1 MALPPAFFA
10 WLQWAAVKVI
20 RHGRGDK
27 TLLSTQPRRVSPPP
41 RSKLRPPPVNRPLRR
56 RNGRR
61 PGTVQSIVKD
71 GPRDISAAI
80 IHPSAQKSACYG
92 RGARRVHMHV
102 SRFLELARYMRVL
115 VTVSPRI
122 YREAVAFSLQS
133 SRPDI
138 EVRAASPKDAE
149 LELAGFRA
157 HLLVHN
163 DIDGL
168 GSEAMGS
175 VFCRVEVPYSDG
187 MDARVRTGEPSPRC
201 PTCRPKTYAERW
213 T

>member
-1 MALPPAFFA
+1 
-10 WLQWAAVKVI
+10 
-20 RHGRGDK
+20 
-27 TLLSTQPRRVSPPP
+27 
-41 RSKLRPPPVNRPLRR
+41 
-56 RNGRR
+56 
-61 PGTVQSIVKD
+61 
-71 GPRDISAAI
+71 
-80 IHPSAQKSACYG
+80 
-92 RGARRVHMHV
+92 
-102 SRFLELARYMRVL
+102 MRVL

-149 LELAGFRA
+149 LELAGFRP

-175 VFCRVEVPYSDG
+175 VLCRVEVPYSNG
-187 MDARVRTGEPSPRC
+187 MDARVRTGENVSQVPDMSTEDLLR
-201 PTCRPKTYAERW
+201 TVDVTA
-213 T
+213 TVGGLH

>member
-1 MALPPAFFA
+1 VALPPAFFA

-80 IHPSAQKSACYG
+80 IHPSVRKSAC
-92 RGARRVHMHV
+92 
-102 SRFLELARYMRVL
+102 
-115 VTVSPRI
+115 
-122 YREAVAFSLQS
+122 
-133 SRPDI
+133 
-138 EVRAASPKDAE
+138 
-149 LELAGFRA
+149 
-157 HLLVHN
+157 
-163 DIDGL
+163 
-168 GSEAMGS
+168 
-175 VFCRVEVPYSDG
+175 
-187 MDARVRTGEPSPRC
+187 
-201 PTCRPKTYAERW
+201 
-213 T
+213 

>member
-1 MALPPAFFA
+1 
-10 WLQWAAVKVI
+10 
-20 RHGRGDK
+20 
-27 TLLSTQPRRVSPPP
+27 
-41 RSKLRPPPVNRPLRR
+41 
-56 RNGRR
+56 
-61 PGTVQSIVKD
+61 
-71 GPRDISAAI
+71 
-80 IHPSAQKSACYG
+80 
-92 RGARRVHMHV
+92 
-102 SRFLELARYMRVL
+102 MRVL

-149 LELAGFRA
+149 LEPAGFRA
-157 HLLVHN
+157 YLLVHN

-187 MDARVRTGEPSPRC
+187 MDARVRTGETVSQVPDMSTEDLR
-201 PTCRPKTYAERW
+201 
-213 T
+213 